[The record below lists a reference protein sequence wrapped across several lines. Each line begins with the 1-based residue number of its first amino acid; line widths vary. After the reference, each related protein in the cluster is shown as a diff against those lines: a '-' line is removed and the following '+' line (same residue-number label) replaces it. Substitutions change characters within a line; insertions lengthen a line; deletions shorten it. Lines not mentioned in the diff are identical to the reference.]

1 MPSLPT
7 MPSNG
12 GTAADLPWPKSPRPT
27 KLPIVK
33 YDSYGKCN
41 GQLFQIQLATTSV
54 QDGTLST
61 PPSATA
67 TLTFTLKGRQRQRGF
82 TTLNRRKATNTV
94 PATLEL
100 AGFECGQDDAPLLSS
115 AVASPNA
122 PPPQKFGD
130 TVLRM
135 PDSGLKCLAH
145 DTAVANRG
153 RRYAFI
159 RRRSNLTTP
168 TTGLHGSICKC
179 GGGLF

>member
-1 MPSLPT
+1 MASA
-7 MPSNG
+7 
-12 GTAADLPWPKSPRPT
+12 AADLPWPKSPRPT

-41 GQLFQIQLATTSV
+41 GQLFQIHLATTSV

-100 AGFECGQDDAPLLSS
+100 AGFECGQDDAPLQSS

-122 PPPQKFGD
+122 PPSK
-130 TVLRM
+130 
-135 PDSGLKCLAH
+135 
-145 DTAVANRG
+145 
-153 RRYAFI
+153 I
-159 RRRSNLTTP
+159 RRHSVKNARFWVKVFGPRYRGGEPREEVCFYPQTFESDDADDGVARQHLQVRWRSVLKWYAHA
-168 TTGLHGSICKC
+168 L
-179 GGGLF
+179 